1 MRKLIIALFAMSLS
15 GCALYD
21 AYMMTGYDTN
31 EYRIITEIRTDA
43 GEYKTQCEDA
53 ARSRVNAES
62 IARKTA
68 LFENYSQ
75 EIPRN
80 NNGINAS
87 KNLNEIA
94 RGLRDRYS
102 AGVAVS
108 PVFCKLKFESIET
121 SAKTIQHVVGSRPR

>member
-1 MRKLIIALFAMSLS
+1 MRRLIIALLAVSLS
-15 GCALYD
+15 SCALYD
-21 AYMMTGYDTN
+21 AYMMTGYDPN

-43 GEYKTQCEDA
+43 GEYKTQCNDA
-53 ARSRVNAES
+53 AQSRINAES

-94 RGLRDRYS
+94 RGLRDRYY
-102 AGVAVS
+102 AGGTVS
-108 PVFCKLKFESIET
+108 PTFCKLKFESIES

>member
-1 MRKLIIALFAMSLS
+1 MKRISIIFLAILLN

-21 AYMMTGYDTN
+21 AYMMTGYDPN

-43 GEYKTQCEDA
+43 GEYKTQCTDA
-53 ARSRVNAES
+53 AQSRINAEA
-62 IARKTA
+62 ITRKTA

-94 RGLRDRYS
+94 RGLRDRYL
-102 AGVAVS
+102 AGGTVS
-108 PVFCKLKFESIET
+108 PAFCKLKFESIES

>member
-1 MRKLIIALFAMSLS
+1 MRRLIIALLAVSLS
-15 GCALYD
+15 SCALYD
-21 AYMMTGYDTN
+21 AYMMTGYDPN

-43 GEYKTQCEDA
+43 GEYKTQCNDA
-53 ARSRVNAES
+53 AQSRINAES
-62 IARKTA
+62 ISRKTA

-94 RGLRDRYS
+94 RGLRDRYY
-102 AGVAVS
+102 AGGTVS
-108 PVFCKLKFESIET
+108 PTFCKLKFESIES

>member
-1 MRKLIIALFAMSLS
+1 MRRLIIALLAVSLS
-15 GCALYD
+15 SCALYD
-21 AYMMTGYDTN
+21 AYMMTGYDPN

-43 GEYKTQCEDA
+43 GEYKTQCADA
-53 ARSRVNAES
+53 TQSRINAEA
-62 IARKTA
+62 ITRKTA

-80 NNGINAS
+80 SNGINAS

-102 AGVAVS
+102 AGSTVS
-108 PVFCKLKFESIET
+108 PAFCKIKFESIES

>member
-1 MRKLIIALFAMSLS
+1 MRKLIIALFAVSLS
-15 GCALYD
+15 SCALYD
-21 AYMMTGYDTN
+21 AYMMTGYDPN

-53 ARSRVNAES
+53 ARSRINAEAM
-62 IARKTA
+62 ARKTA

-80 NNGINAS
+80 KNGIGAS

-94 RGLRDRYS
+94 VGLRDRYY
-102 AGVAVS
+102 AGAAVS
-108 PVFCKLKFESIET
+108 PAFCKLKFQSIES

>member
-1 MRKLIIALFAMSLS
+1 MRRIIIALLAVSLS
-15 GCALYD
+15 SCALYD
-21 AYMMTGYDTN
+21 AYMMTGYDPN

-43 GEYKTQCEDA
+43 GEYKTQCADA
-53 ARSRVNAES
+53 TQSRVNAEAIS
-62 IARKTA
+62 RKTA

-80 NNGINAS
+80 KNGINAS
-87 KNLNEIA
+87 RNLNEIA

-102 AGVAVS
+102 AGSAVS
-108 PVFCKLKFESIET
+108 PAFCKLKFESIES

>member
-1 MRKLIIALFAMSLS
+1 MRKLIIALFAVSLS

-21 AYMMTGYDTN
+21 AYMMTGYDPN

-53 ARSRVNAES
+53 ARSRINAEAM
-62 IARKTA
+62 ARKTA

-80 NNGINAS
+80 KNGINAS
-87 KNLNEIA
+87 RNLNEIA
-94 RGLRDRYS
+94 VGLRDRYY
-102 AGVAVS
+102 AGGTVS
-108 PVFCKLKFESIET
+108 PAFCKLKFQSIES

>member
-1 MRKLIIALFAMSLS
+1 MRRLIIALLAVLLS
-15 GCALYD
+15 SCALYD
-21 AYMMTGYDTN
+21 AYMMTGYDPN

-43 GEYKTQCEDA
+43 SEYKTQCADA
-53 ARSRVNAES
+53 AQSRINAEA
-62 IARKTA
+62 ITRKTA

-80 NNGINAS
+80 SNGINAS

-94 RGLRDRYS
+94 RGLRDRYY
-102 AGVAVS
+102 AGATVS
-108 PVFCKLKFESIET
+108 PAFCKLKFESIES